1 MRDFLRLRLA
11 GHRNEVF
18 GAIFLTTRLRILDT
32 ADLFQGTVDSA
43 AVYPR
48 VVVQR
53 ALEINASAALVFHNH
68 VSGSPEPSSADCA
81 ITDRL
86 KQALA
91 LVDIRLLDHI
101 VVADSGTVSL
111 AERGLL

>member
-1 MRDFLRLRLA
+1 MSRIATVAVCNDRFASLDPDSLSDGEKASLVQLALSVLAERCNRGRTLGSSKDVRDFLRLRLA
-11 GHRNEVF
+11 GRRNEVF

-53 ALEINASAALVFHNH
+53 ALEVNA
-68 VSGSPEPSSADCA
+68 
-81 ITDRL
+81 
-86 KQALA
+86 
-91 LVDIRLLDHI
+91 VDAR
-101 VVADSGTVSL
+101 
-111 AERGLL
+111 